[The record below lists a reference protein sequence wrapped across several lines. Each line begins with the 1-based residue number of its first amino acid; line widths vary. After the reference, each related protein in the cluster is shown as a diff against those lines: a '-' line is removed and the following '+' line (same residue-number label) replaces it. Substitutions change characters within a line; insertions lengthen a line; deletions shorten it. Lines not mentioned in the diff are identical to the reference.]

1 MHKGRLRF
9 IKGSMYRDPEETA
22 TSYKELNVHIRKRLK
37 NLVKSYVCGCGSG
50 KETVK
55 SYGSGRD
62 PEVTPKF
69 DYEFWLGIQK
79 KRKNSILSNG
89 S

>member
-1 MHKGRLRF
+1 
-9 IKGSMYRDPEETA
+9 MYRDPEETA

-69 DYEFWLGIQK
+69 DYGFGSGSG
-79 KRKNSILSNG
+79 RNG
-89 S
+89 KIR